1 MFFVHIYAKMHIDKF
16 RIIYHRSCI
25 DDKNEKDSME
35 VDFMVFNIL
44 LAIIGLIVGL
54 GLGFMVAKSR
64 HEKEIAGAQSSAAG
78 IIDSAKKEAETL
90 KKEALLEAKEENQK
104 YRSEVESELR
114 ESKLELKSQENR
126 LIQREQTLNRKDD
139 SLEKRENSLES
150 KEEALSSKQQLIE
163 EREKDVEKM
172 IEDQQKELEK
182 IAGLSKEDARDVMM
196 KSTEEELNHELTLM
210 VKESEQRAKEEADR
224 KAKNL
229 LSLAIQRCAADQVSE
244 TTVSVVTLPND
255 EMKGRIIGRE
265 GRNIRTLE
273 TLTGID
279 LIIDDTPEAVVLSG
293 FDPIRREI
301 ARMTLEKLIQDG
313 RIHPARIEEMVEKSR
328 KEMDERI
335 REYGEEAAFEVGAHT
350 LHPDLIKIIGRL
362 RFRTSYGQNVLKH
375 SVEVAKLAGI
385 LAAELG
391 EDIQLAKRAGLLH
404 DIGKALD
411 HEIEGS
417 HVEIGAELAA
427 KYKENPV
434 VINAIASHHGDVE
447 ATSVISVLVAAADAL
462 SAARPGARSESLENY
477 IRRLRSLENI
487 SNSFAGVESS
497 YAVQAGREVRVMVKP
512 EEISDLD
519 AVRLVRDIRKRIEE
533 ELDYPGHIKVIVI
546 RETRATDYAK

>member
-1 MFFVHIYAKMHIDKF
+1 V
-16 RIIYHRSCI
+16 
-25 DDKNEKDSME
+25 DSLE
-35 VDFMVFNIL
+35 LLYIL

-54 GLGFMVAKSR
+54 GLGVYVTKSR
-64 HEKEIAGAQSSAAG
+64 HEKEINGAQNSAAG
-78 IIDSAKKEAETL
+78 IIESAKKEAETL

-104 YRSEVESELR
+104 YRSEIESELK
-114 ESKLELKSQENR
+114 ESKLDLKSQENR
-126 LIQREQTLNRKDD
+126 LLQREQVLDRKDD
-139 SLEKRENSLES
+139 SLEKRERSLED
-150 KEEALSSKQQLIE
+150 KEGRLSEKQQLID
-163 EREKDVEKM
+163 EREKEVENF
-172 IEDQQKELEK
+172 IDGQQKELER
-182 IAGLSKEDARDVMM
+182 IAALYRDEAKELIM
-196 KSTEEELNHELTLM
+196 KSTEEELNHELTIM

-244 TTVSVVTLPND
+244 TTVSVVSLPND

-328 KEMDERI
+328 KEMDEHI
-335 REYGEEAAFEVGAHT
+335 REYGEQAAFEVGAHT
-350 LHPDLIKIIGRL
+350 LHPDLIKILGRL
-362 RFRTSYGQNVLKH
+362 RFRTSYGQNVLNH
-375 SVEVAKLAGI
+375 SIEVAKLTGV

-427 KYKENPV
+427 KYKENGV

-477 IRRLRSLENI
+477 IRRLQNLENI
-487 SNSFAGVESS
+487 ANGFKGVDSSF
-497 YAVQAGREVRVMVKP
+497 AVQAGREVRVMVKP

-519 AVRLVRDIRKRIEE
+519 AVRLVRDIRKKIEDD
-533 ELDYPGHIKVIVI
+533 LDYPGHIKVTVI

>member
-1 MFFVHIYAKMHIDKF
+1 
-16 RIIYHRSCI
+16 
-25 DDKNEKDSME
+25 
-35 VDFMVFNIL
+35 MVLYIL
-44 LAIIGLIVGL
+44 LAIIVGLVVGL
-54 GLGFMVAKSR
+54 GIGIFVANTR
-64 HEKEIAGAQSSAAG
+64 HTKEIADAQNSAVG
-78 IIDSAKKEAETL
+78 IINAANKEAETL

-104 YRSEVESELR
+104 YRSQIESEIK
-114 ESKLELKSQENR
+114 ESRQELKSQENR
-126 LIQREQTLNRKDD
+126 LLQREKLLDRKDD
-139 SLEKRENSLES
+139 SLEKREHTLEG
-150 KEEALSSKQQLIE
+150 KETKLAAKQHVID
-163 EREKDVEKM
+163 EREKEVEKL
-172 IEDQQKELEK
+172 IEQQQTELQR
-182 IAGLSKEDARDVMM
+182 IAELTKEDAAQVIM
-196 KSTEEELNHELTLM
+196 KQTEEELSHELTIM

-244 TTVSVVTLPND
+244 LTVSVVTLPND

-313 RIHPARIEEMVEKSR
+313 RVHPARIEEMVEKSR
-328 KEMDERI
+328 KEMDERV
-335 REYGEEAAFEVGAHT
+335 REYGEQAAFEVGAHT
-350 LHPDLIKIIGRL
+350 LHPDLIKILGRL
-362 RFRTSYGQNVLKH
+362 HFRTSYGQNVLNH
-375 SVEVAKLAGI
+375 SVEVAKLAGV

-427 KYKENPV
+427 KYRENKV
-434 VINAIASHHGDVE
+434 VVNAIASHHGDIE
-447 ATSVISVLVAAADAL
+447 ATSIISVLVAAADAL

-477 IRRLRSLENI
+477 IRRLENLENI
-487 SNSFAGVESS
+487 SNSFEGVESS
-497 YAVQAGREVRVMVKP
+497 FAVQAGREVRVMVKP

-519 AVRLVRDIRKRIEE
+519 AVRLVRDIRKKIED
-533 ELDYPGHIKVIVI
+533 ELDYPGHIKVTVI
-546 RETRATDYAK
+546 RETRAVDYAK